1 MIASPSSTWSER
13 RAKLPRHFDWWL
25 LSSAVVLL
33 AIGLMSLFSVDS
45 SLANGA
51 HFKKQILYVS
61 VGIVPLLIMYFVEP
75 NFWRRFAKPL
85 YVVNVILLA
94 LVLFL
99 GHSAG
104 GSQRWIQ
111 IGQFA
116 FQPSELAKLLTT
128 LTLAS
133 FFASRQGRIEQFS
146 TFALSF
152 LHVLVPLLLIFTQPH
167 LGATLVVIIAWL
179 SISLAAGVP
188 LKYLIGTFVLVILA
202 LAMAIRI
209 PGLLHSYQ
217 RERVRAMFHA
227 NQKGNAYQAM
237 RAQIAFG
244 AGGVTGAGYMHGTQK
259 QLHYIPEQHTDFIFT
274 VIGEE
279 GGLIG
284 CTLVLIAY
292 SALFY
297 RIWLLTVTAQ
307 DPFFRSIAAGLLGI
321 ISFHTIVN
329 LAMNLQLLPVV
340 GLWLPFMSYGGSAM
354 WLCMASV
361 GLLLNIKRREKPVL
375 F

>member
-1 MIASPSSTWSER
+1 MIASPSTTWSDR

-33 AIGLMSLFSVDS
+33 CVGLMSLFSVDS
-45 SLANGA
+45 AQTNA
-51 HFKKQILYVS
+51 THFRKQILHVAI
-61 VGIVPLLIMYFVEP
+61 GIAPLLVMYFVEP
-75 NFWRRFAKPL
+75 HFWRRFAKPL
-85 YVVNVILLA
+85 YYINLALLA
-94 LVLFL
+94 FVLFK

-111 IGQFA
+111 LGQFG

-133 FFASRQGRIEQFS
+133 FFCSRQGQIEKFS

-188 LKYLIGTFVLVILA
+188 LKYLIGTFVLVLFA
-202 LAMAIRI
+202 LAIAIRI
-209 PGLLHSYQ
+209 PGVLHSYQ
-217 RERVRAMFHA
+217 RERVKAMFNA
-227 NQKGNAYQAM
+227 NQRGNAYQAM

-244 AGGVTGAGYMHGTQK
+244 VGGVTGAGYLHGTQK
-259 QLHYIPEQHTDFIFT
+259 QLRYIPAQHTDFIFT

-292 SALFY
+292 FVLLY
-297 RIWLLTVTAQ
+297 RIWLLTVTGQ
-307 DPFFRSIAAGLLGI
+307 EPFFRGVAAGILGI
-321 ISFHTIVN
+321 LAFHTIAN
-329 LAMNLQLLPVV
+329 LGMNLQLLPVV

-354 WLCMASV
+354 WLCMAAV
-361 GLLLNIKRREKPVL
+361 GLLLNMKGREKPVL